1 MADAD
6 YNNYIPPEPVHHV
19 ENADSIGQKVNRKK
33 DQQQKKNSKK
43 RNPKKPPIDQQ
54 LEEEIEQL
62 EHQPPEENGSSGQ
75 SHIDF
80 HA

>member
-1 MADAD
+1 MANAD
-6 YNNYIPPEPVHHV
+6 YDNYIPPEPVHHV

-33 DQQQKKNSKK
+33 DQQQKKNRKK
-43 RNPKKPPIDQQ
+43 KHPEKPPIDQQ
-54 LEEEIEQL
+54 LEEEKEQL
-62 EHQPPEENGSSGQ
+62 EQQEPAENGSSGQ